1 MRDNVSR
8 LLEEKYQQIITEQ
21 TALDGSIVFTP
32 RHMGLEEIYIK
43 AGGNWFKLVP
53 DQYPVTKPA
62 AAYFEKLANTDVM
75 KNAHSNALRA
85 AEIAKEEVVIPVTGA
100 APKPAPAPTPA
111 PAPKPTPAP
120 TPKPAPAVT
129 PVPTPAPAPAPVA
142 TPAADTTADTF
153 DTVGLGEPGST
164 PASAYPK
171 RPDWKRRQMRSP
183 RSLKVPGA
191 GFRSAYESKKPTIDK
206 KA

>member
-53 DQYPVTKPA
+53 DQYPVSKA
-62 AAYFEKLANTDVM
+62 AAPYFEKLANTDVM

-100 APKPAPAPTPA
+100 APKPAPTPTPA
-111 PAPKPTPAP
+111 
-120 TPKPAPAVT
+120 
-129 PVPTPAPAPAPVA
+129 PTPAPAPAPVA

-191 GFRSAYESKKPTIDK
+191 GFRSAYESKKPTLNK

>member
-8 LLEEKYQQIITEQ
+8 LLEEKYQQVITEQ
-21 TALDGSIVFTP
+21 VSTDGAIVFTP
-32 RHMGLEEIYIK
+32 RHRGLEEIYIK

-53 DQYPVTKPA
+53 DQYPVTKPV
-62 AAYFEKLANTDVM
+62 AAYMEKLANTDVM
-75 KNAHSNALRA
+75 KNARSSALRA
-85 AEIAKEEVVIPVTGA
+85 AELAAEEIRIPVTGA
-100 APKPAPAPTPA
+100 APKPAPTPAPTPA
-111 PAPKPTPAP
+111 STPTPAP
-120 TPKPAPAVT
+120 T
-129 PVPTPAPAPAPVA
+129 PAPAPVA

-191 GFRSAYESKKPTIDK
+191 GFRSAYESKKPDTNK

>member
-8 LLEEKYQQIITEQ
+8 LLEEKYQQVITEQ
-21 TALDGSIVFTP
+21 VSTDGAIVFTP
-32 RHMGLEEIYIK
+32 RHRGMEEIYIK

-53 DQYPVTKPA
+53 DQYPVTKPV
-62 AAYFEKLANTDVM
+62 AAYMEKLANTDVM
-75 KNAHSNALRA
+75 KNARSSVLRA
-85 AEIAKEEVVIPVTGA
+85 AELAAEEIRIPVTGA

-111 PAPKPTPAP
+111 PAPKPAPAVTPAP
-120 TPKPAPAVT
+120 TPAPV
-129 PVPTPAPAPAPVA
+129 PAPVA

-171 RPDWKRRQMRSP
+171 RPDWKRRQMRSSK
-183 RSLKVPGA
+183 SLKVPGA
-191 GFRSAYESKKPTIDK
+191 GFRSAYESKKPDTNK